1 MVQFSKQHPTVSQ
14 TPAAAVKTGHD
25 DSGWNWLGSS
35 HGREAGNVC
44 AFAFIK
50 LATKD
55 CSLPR
60 HTRPLIWQN
69 VPFYP
74 GVGANKLMSLLEVT
88 VEFQQLILIA
98 VTLWILPTPAHTHTL
113 TAYIQLFTDNRHCFS
128 SARMETMCICECLST
143 WACVCERTS
152 KWLCSQLVSHKS
164 SVFQRSRVLLHHGW
178 RPNRQRQIEEWYTVH
193 VSVS

>member
-98 VTLWILPTPAHTHTL
+98 VTLWTLPTPAHTHTHWQL
-113 TAYIQLFTDNRHCFS
+113 TYNYSLTIDTVSALLAWKLCASVSACPHGLVCA
-128 SARMETMCICECLST
+128 SARPNDFAASWSHTK
-143 WACVCERTS
+143 AVCFNAAGS
-152 KWLCSQLVSHKS
+152 Y
-164 SVFQRSRVLLHHGW
+164 
-178 RPNRQRQIEEWYTVH
+178 YTTGGGPTD
-193 VSVS
+193 SAK